1 MSRDVLWELLRR
13 SRDHV
18 ALAVA
23 RNPQYDDG
31 LLASINMALEAYDE
45 KVDIVWSP
53 SEEPNIWGNYE
64 QHATAADYHGASAF
78 HDCLVSVV
86 PSFNKSN
93 EYKISPS
100 PTGSPV
106 TISILDFG
114 SIGDTFLLDN
124 CLTFNFCK
132 EIIQYMFI

>member
-53 SEEPNIWGNYE
+53 SEEPNMWGNYE

-86 PSFNKSN
+86 PSFNRSN
-93 EYKISPS
+93 WTWRVQDAGTTDTEEEAKKIAIAKAMS
-100 PTGSPV
+100 
-106 TISILDFG
+106 L
-114 SIGDTFLLDN
+114 
-124 CLTFNFCK
+124 K
-132 EIIQYMFI
+132 